1 MTGYDERVSDTAP
14 DLGPPTDIE
23 ETDDELHVDDL
34 HVGELHVDSG
44 DEKTIETPDELGG
57 TGGEQPGGAG

>member
-1 MTGYDERVSDTAP
+1 MSEQAP

-23 ETDDELHVDDL
+23 EVDEELHVGDD
-34 HVGELHVDSG
+34 D
-44 DEKTIETPDELGG
+44 KTIETPDELGG

>member
-1 MTGYDERVSDTAP
+1 MSEQPQQDAP
-14 DLGPPTDIE
+14 DLGPATDAAVG
-23 ETDDELHVDDL
+23 DDTAAFLLRGGRVEPATA
-34 HVGELHVDSG
+34 G